1 MLVKKLRQA
10 ENGGCREYVEVHLPE
25 LSSWQNH
32 DHNRFYETEILNE
45 ATVAQEFSGM
55 GTEAPWHTWEMNIP
69 MANIGS
75 HILCQYVLVEKIP
88 TENHCFH
95 QELPLLL
102 ERFQWI
108 IAFPAFGWMTHM
120 NTALQRPSI
129 KTSLAVSEGAFPQ
142 DDSFG
147 GPSGWWNLGL
157 NSHQFM
163 PLYKM

>member
-1 MLVKKLRQA
+1 MLVKKPRQA

-75 HILCQYVLVEKIP
+75 HTLCQYVLVEKIP

-102 ERFQWI
+102 ESFQWI
-108 IAFPAFGWMTHM
+108 ITFPAFGWMTH
-120 NTALQRPSI
+120 TEHSSP
-129 KTSLAVSEGAFPQ
+129 TSQYQNLLGSLRGSFSPGWQ
-142 DDSFG
+142 FG
-147 GPSGWWNLGL
+147 GPNGWWNLGL
-157 NSHQFM
+157 KSHQFM